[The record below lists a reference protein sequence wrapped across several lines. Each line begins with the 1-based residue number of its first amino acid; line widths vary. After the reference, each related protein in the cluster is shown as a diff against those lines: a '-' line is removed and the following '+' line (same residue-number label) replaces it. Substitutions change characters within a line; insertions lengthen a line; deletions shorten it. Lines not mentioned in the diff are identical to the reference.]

1 MAHSCAFYEQA
12 GTVGLARPGR
22 RRENHLSTTTESWLV
37 GLIGEG
43 ITASLTPPMHESEA
57 RANGLQY
64 LYRPVDL
71 SVNGRSGTE
80 VGDLLQYGRDLGFNA
95 FNITHPCK
103 QLVMEHLDEVSDD
116 AARLGAVN
124 TVVVTDKGFI
134 GHNTDHSGFGRALST
149 GLPGAALDKVV
160 QLGAGGAGAAVAY
173 ALLKAGT
180 AQLTLIDLDP
190 GRVQERVHAL
200 SVLFPDASIAA
211 GTGEDLPGALAAA
224 DGFVQATPVGMHSH
238 PGMPVDAAL
247 LRPEMWVADV
257 IYRPVRTKLI
267 ETAEALGC
275 RVLDGGHMAVGQAVD
290 AFELITGI
298 RPDPARMRAHFL
310 DMVSNG
316 L

>member
-1 MAHSCAFYEQA
+1 M
-12 GTVGLARPGR
+12 
-22 RRENHLSTTTESWLV
+22 STTTESWLV

-43 ITASLTPPMHESEA
+43 ITASLTPPMHEREA
-57 RANGLQY
+57 RENGLSY

-80 VGDLLQYGRDLGFNA
+80 VGDLLRYGRDLGFNA

-103 QLVMEHLDEVSDD
+103 QLVMEHLDQVSDD

-124 TVVVTDKGFI
+124 TVLVTDEGFM
-134 GHNTDHSGFGRALST
+134 GHNTDHSGFGRALAA
-149 GLPGAALDKVV
+149 GLPGAALEKVV

-173 ALLKAGT
+173 ALLKAGVG
-180 AQLTLIDLDP
+180 QLTLIDLDLD
-190 GRVQERVHAL
+190 RVQERVQAL
-200 SVLFPDASIAA
+200 SALFPEAHVAA
-211 GTGEDLPGALAAA
+211 GTSADLAGALAAA

-238 PGMPVDAAL
+238 PGMPVDPAL
-247 LRPEMWVADV
+247 LRSELWVADV
-257 IYRPVRTKLI
+257 IYRPARTKLI
-267 ETAEALGC
+267 DTAESLGC